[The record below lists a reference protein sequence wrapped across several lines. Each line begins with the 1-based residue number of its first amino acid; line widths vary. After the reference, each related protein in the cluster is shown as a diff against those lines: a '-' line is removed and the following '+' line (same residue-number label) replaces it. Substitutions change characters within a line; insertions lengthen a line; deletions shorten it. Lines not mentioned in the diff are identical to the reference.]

1 MLTVPHVNK
10 RYPMLTVFWGGLE
23 RLPHVNEI
31 PHLNKRYPMLTDFSP
46 VDHLPHVIKRYTMLT
61 VFSRFC

>member
-31 PHLNKRYPMLTDFSP
+31 PHVNKRYL
-46 VDHLPHVIKRYTMLT
+46 MLT
-61 VFSRFC
+61 VFFASGPFTPC